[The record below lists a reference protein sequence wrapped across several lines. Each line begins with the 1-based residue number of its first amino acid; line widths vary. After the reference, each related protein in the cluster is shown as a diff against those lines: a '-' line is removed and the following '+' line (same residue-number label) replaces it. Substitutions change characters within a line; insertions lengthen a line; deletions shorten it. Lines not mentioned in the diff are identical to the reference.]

1 MNLEGE
7 SVRLRAV
14 EPEDLDRLYAWEND
28 TDVWS
33 VSGTTAPFSRAQ
45 LEAFILTQQ
54 QGDIFRTGQLRLIV
68 ETRAGNRAVGAV
80 DLFEFDPLHG
90 RAGIGI
96 LIHGPENRRQGYAS
110 DTLATPAN
118 GWRCINSGVASQ
130 RTTKQAC
137 GYSVVPDSPSSASN
151 ATGSGHPTATATR
164 RYCRRSFREPSGD
177 PNAIGSRPA
186 GTGPA

>member
-68 ETRAGNRAVGAV
+68 ETRAGNRPSVRSISSNSTRSTDA
-80 DLFEFDPLHG
+80 
-90 RAGIGI
+90 
-96 LIHGPENRRQGYAS
+96 
-110 DTLATPAN
+110 PA
-118 GWRCINSGVASQ
+118 
-130 RTTKQAC
+130 
-137 GYSVVPDSPSSASN
+137 SAS
-151 ATGSGHPTATATR
+151 
-164 RYCRRSFREPSGD
+164 
-177 PNAIGSRPA
+177 
-186 GTGPA
+186 

>member
-110 DTLATPAN
+110 DTLAILCRYARERLALHQLWCCIATNNEASMRLFRSAGFTLIGIKRDWLRTPD
-118 GWRCINSGVASQ
+118 
-130 RTTKQAC
+130 
-137 GYSVVPDSPSSASN
+137 GYSDEAMLQKILS
-151 ATGSGHPTATATR
+151 
-164 RYCRRSFREPSGD
+164 
-177 PNAIGSRPA
+177 
-186 GTGPA
+186 